1 MASTSSTSV
10 PTPEVNS
17 DDSDLIT
24 LVSRVYR
31 DAWDE
36 YHIWSLRN
44 SEGTLRNPTRSPYT
58 RPPPLPQELPAES
71 PPQPSEISDDL
82 EAFTITDFEASG
94 SAKETWEVSSRPI
107 TVDKVLRPYPPYE
120 SCTPISRNIM
130 VGDDPDYLPFM
141 PFSDDPSY
149 DYTYD
154 VGEHKYFAWPA
165 PNSDPDTEVIAYET
179 TRRLVVDHR
188 ISYEDIDETE
198 FLPFSTEEIRKF
210 HRKRDFPRW
219 RDPKDLAPL
228 PKSPISTTQGPK
240 EITNYFLS
248 TFCSNL
254 NCVTGFCTTHLET
267 QPPSAV
273 PPRIPYSKLADI
285 VQEPCGRDC
294 FMQPISAENSVGTFW
309 QRADTEFLFSFLDYA
324 PDSSSCDLAAM
335 CRKPCREIH
344 KQRAK
349 YRSRSATAGAATKNG
364 KTYRIYHVDTTA
376 RATPAQ
382 AARARK
388 TRRIVIHGVD
398 VSKAVRGDG
407 KAAPAPNRV
416 QENSAGRTSVH
427 AIWPTSNAI
436 RKFAYLVEHDEN
448 LSMCKNVSIQR
459 GYSKRTEVRESKW
472 GLGLFMLESCDE
484 GDLIAEYVGELIC
497 EPTFDSRNAHTN
509 HRGRS
514 YVFKLNP
521 TFSVDG
527 ANAGNATRYIN
538 HSPNANCGTTVCLV
552 NGEHRVGIYA
562 GTSTPSYTPT
572 LFSFPPLTADPNCP
586 PTATRL
592 EKGDELFI
600 NYGPKFFISSSGS
613 PKDGPNLPAE
623 AEGTSLDLPAF
634 VMPTYEHASD
644 ATYSEES
651 DVSMGDGSEPGEP

>member
-1 MASTSSTSV
+1 MASTLSTSV
-10 PTPEVNS
+10 PTYEAIS
-17 DDSDLIT
+17 DESELVA

-31 DAWDE
+31 VVWEE
-36 YHIWSLRN
+36 YHTWALQN
-44 SEGTLRNPTRSPYT
+44 SEDAVKNSTRTSYT
-58 RPPPLPQELPAES
+58 RPPPLCREVVAES
-71 PPQPSEISDDL
+71 PLQAPELSDDL
-82 EAFTITDFEASG
+82 EAFTITDFDASG
-94 SAKETWEVSSRPI
+94 SVKQIFEVYSRPI

-130 VGDDPDYLPFM
+130 VGDDPDYLPFI

-149 DYTYD
+149 DYRYD
-154 VGEHKYFAWPA
+154 ICEHKYFAWHV
-165 PNSDPDTEVIAYET
+165 PNADPDSEVIAYET
-179 TRRLVVDHR
+179 TRRLVVDHK

-198 FLPFSTEEIRKF
+198 LLPFSTEEIRKF

-219 RDPKDLAPL
+219 RDTKDLASL
-228 PKSPISTTQGPK
+228 PRSSIAAAQGPK

-267 QPPSAV
+267 QLPSTV
-273 PPRIPYSKLADI
+273 PPRIPYSKLGDI

-294 FMQPISAENSVGTFW
+294 FMQPILAENSIGTFW
-309 QRADTEFLFSFLDYA
+309 QPADTEFLFSFLDYA
-324 PDSSSCDLAAM
+324 PDSSSCDLAPI

-349 YRSRSATAGAATKNG
+349 YRSRSASSNAGAKNG
-364 KTYRIYHVDTTA
+364 KVYNEHSSEY
-376 RATPAQ
+376 TPFVPSPLSWAKNKEQ
-382 AARARK
+382 PHMSEEMERLLLRQIALRQTLRNEQVFMLYGQH
-388 TRRIVIHGVD
+388 R
-398 VSKAVRGDG
+398 VRSGG
-407 KAAPAPNRV
+407 LLTV
-416 QENSAGRTSVH
+416 WST
-427 AIWPTSNAI
+427 
-436 RKFAYLVEHDEN
+436 
-448 LSMCKNVSIQR
+448 
-459 GYSKRTEVRESKW
+459 RTEVRESKW

-562 GTSTPSYTPT
+562 
-572 LFSFPPLTADPNCP
+572 
-586 PTATRL
+586 ATRL

-613 PKDGPNLPAE
+613 PKGGPNLSAE
-623 AEGTSLDLPAF
+623 AEGTSLELPAF

-644 ATYSEES
+644 ATYSEGS
-651 DVSMGDGSEPGEP
+651 DVSMEDGSELGEP